1 MSMFSNPFNSKVV
14 SDITKF
20 LHEHRNDLDID
31 PCLNE
36 KAKEAVDQV
45 ENTTILEERR
55 RVLTSL
61 FNEAISACGCKGT
74 NKEANAFGKA
84 VEMHTEEKKKSLPP
98 AFLKNIQKKKDAAKK
113 EEFEEDE
120 EDELDEAKKSPSEKL
135 QRFVGMNM
143 SSPMVNK
150 ADWTDSYMEVN
161 KSGKIV
167 GILDNSELDGK
178 HGYVAVYW
186 NPTKKKV
193 MLGNQEEHSDAWA
206 RRSEVKENFQDV
218 DEANQRLRKPKPH
231 EEVYYKWFD
240 GVPVSIMDMTK
251 IAKEIQAALDSK
263 ADLKKVMPELVKK
276 YRKD

>member
-20 LHEHRNDLDID
+20 LNEHRNDLDID

-120 EDELDEAKKSPSEKL
+120 EDELA
-135 QRFVGMNM
+135 
-143 SSPMVNK
+143 
-150 ADWTDSYMEVN
+150 
-161 KSGKIV
+161 
-167 GILDNSELDGK
+167 
-178 HGYVAVYW
+178 
-186 NPTKKKV
+186 
-193 MLGNQEEHSDAWA
+193 
-206 RRSEVKENFQDV
+206 
-218 DEANQRLRKPKPH
+218 EANQRLRKPKPH

-240 GVPVSIMDMTK
+240 GVSVSIMDMTL